1 MSLVFAWDPTKAES
15 NVAKHGVSCEEALTV
30 FADPLARIFADPD
43 HSEREPREI
52 IVGYSARGRLLVVS
66 FTERVEVVRL
76 ISARVATRRE
86 HRRHEENRKA

>member
-1 MSLVFAWDPTKAES
+1 M
-15 NVAKHGVSCEEALTV
+15 GC
-30 FADPLARIFADPD
+30 PLRRPSPCSPIRSARIFADQD

>member
-1 MSLVFAWDPTKAES
+1 MFDLFPRR
-15 NVAKHGVSCEEALTV
+15 GTV
-30 FADPLARIFADPD
+30 IDGTGAAGSKD
-43 HSEREPREI
+43 HSERDPREI
-52 IVGYSARGRLLVVS
+52 IVGYSARSRLLVVP